1 MKLKTDNDMG
11 IIGALA
17 DTFLPLVTVGIR
29 QVKAL
34 LHLLKADTM
43 SAAVL
48 FRLGVVGVLDL
59 HRER

>member
-34 LHLLKADTM
+34 LHLLKDDTM

-48 FRLGVVGVLDL
+48 FRLGVVGDLDFHL
-59 HRER
+59 EL